1 MSRCSQQSNGLFSF
15 INLHISP
22 WRSIKLRFIRG
33 VRRSRV
39 SLDGEIWKGPLQP
52 PGLRSQNKILRGQ
65 HLKSWGWPEQI
76 HVSGKINAKLEISW
90 IPKTSNRPKPYCFS
104 NVFQVLFTYHSSSMY
119 HILETHFPQQ
129 TVSMF
134 SWIPNP
140 SGDNPDD
147 EKFCRQVAS
156 ADYSRV
162 GCHLAGAPLSVCAG
176 GD

>member
-1 MSRCSQQSNGLFSF
+1 MDFSVLFTQ
-15 INLHISP
+15 LLDHPHISP
-22 WRSIKLRFIRG
+22 WRSKKLRWVRG
-33 VRRSRV
+33 FRRSRV
-39 SLDGEIWKGPLQP
+39 SLDGAIWKGPLQP
-52 PGLRSQNKILRGQ
+52 PGLRSQNKILIDQ

-76 HVSGKINAKLEISW
+76 HLSDKINAKHEISW
-90 IPKTSNRPKPYCFS
+90 IPKNSNKPKPYCFS
-104 NVFQVLFTYHSSSMY
+104 NVFLVLFTYHSSSMY

-140 SGDNPDD
+140 GRDNPDD
-147 EKFCRQVAS
+147 EKFCQQVAS